1 MESVTP
7 LRLKFKIGN
16 RGTSTTPEPTSP
28 SHPTIINKMTEE
40 EVDQMGS
47 EDEGDYEDDWQE
59 EIQGDDPGGEED
71 DSQQSRPQLIHHED
85 GLRERHKKSKKK
97 KKKKEKEKERHKH
110 KHHKERIEF
119 EEDEPPCKKL
129 MTHQISQEKPSKA
142 AMAAFKELLEVL
154 LQLLQKKDPQ
164 QFFVFPVTDLIAPG
178 YSSIINTP
186 MDFSKMTQK
195 VQEGAYSCLS
205 QFQEDLRLICNNCM
219 TYNQP
224 DTIYYKAAKRLLQA
238 GEKILSPER
247 ILPLKREMT
256 NLLLLSKELLGFDI
270 NAEIPCLDLEEGSQ
284 DSTKLSD
291 DENGIEQ
298 MSNLTAFIII
308 FPLQISVN
316 LNHFKMICLL
326 KIFLNKLKRQ
336 RRKQQKNLLLKSPLA
351 HLVFCDKGV
360 DGTTTL
366 NFLTG
371 CEGNDPNQKEKP
383 VSLGLLT
390 GKLTQGSSSLHNYR
404 DDKRSIA
411 KPVKPLYYGT
421 FSSFCPSYDST
432 FANLNKEESEM
443 VYATYGNEA
452 AIQYAESICDF
463 SRDCDIAMHLVDELL
478 DVLTQSQH
486 SRTKAFIEDR
496 RRIQQEEQKIH
507 SLLYTTPN
515 EDQSGFKQVPKDISP
530 NFTMLKTLKD
540 IGIDTSFL
548 NTFEKLEQREKVVG
562 SKLAE
567 NATLIANLAKEQKE
581 RLSKPLPQNITNL
594 PGPSQNEV
602 KLAAKVTEG
611 LIAVARQIPPGALAP
626 VPTVRRALGIKMM
639 PIISESSEQI
649 EVDIEETS
657 SQESTPP
664 QGFNTE
670 VSPRQRLV
678 HGSSNM
684 DPHMENILIQ
694 TSSAPNSSLT
704 DKKLKEILNSS

>member
-71 DSQQSRPQLIHHED
+71 DSQQSRQQLIHHED

-256 NLLLLSKELLGFDI
+256 NLLLLSKEVVGFDI
-270 NAEIPCLDLEEGSQ
+270 NAEIPTLDLEEGSQ

-298 MSNLTAFIII
+298 MSKFESLQDDMSPEDILEQAQKTAEEAAEKLTIKK
-308 FPLQISVN
+308 PIST
-316 LNHFKMICLL
+316 LG
-326 KIFLNKLKRQ
+326 FLRQ
-336 RRKQQKNLLLKSPLA
+336 R
-351 HLVFCDKGV
+351 G

-507 SLLYTTPN
+507 SLLYTTPH
-515 EDQSGFKQVPKDISP
+515 EDQSAFKQVPKDISP

-664 QGFNTE
+664 QGFSTE

-694 TSSAPNSSLT
+694 SSSAPNSSLT

>member
-71 DSQQSRPQLIHHED
+71 DSQQSRQQLIHHED

-110 KHHKERIEF
+110 KHHKERIEVTDKFIVIGKIFF

-256 NLLLLSKELLGFDI
+256 NLLLLSKEVLGFDI
-270 NAEIPCLDLEEGSQ
+270 NAEIPTLDLEEGSQ

-298 MSNLTAFIII
+298 MSKFESLQDDMSPEDILEQAQKAAEEAAEKLTIKK
-308 FPLQISVN
+308 PIST
-316 LNHFKMICLL
+316 LG
-326 KIFLNKLKRQ
+326 FLRQ
-336 RRKQQKNLLLKSPLA
+336 R
-351 HLVFCDKGV
+351 G

-507 SLLYTTPN
+507 SLLYTTPH
-515 EDQSGFKQVPKDISP
+515 EDQSAFKQVPKDISP

-664 QGFNTE
+664 QGFSTE

-694 TSSAPNSSLT
+694 SSSAPNSSLT